1 MRAKESIDLFEEDS
15 KILESI
21 SNNYAADSKECAA
34 LKHAAI
40 ALWLAL
46 TADRDRFKE
55 YIANFDGHLTQEQRA
70 HLISIGID
78 PDADLDLK

>member
-1 MRAKESIDLFEEDS
+1 MRAKERIDLFEEDS
-15 KILESI
+15 KVLESI
-21 SNNYAADSKECAA
+21 SKNYAADSKEYSA

-46 TADRDRFKE
+46 TADRERFKE
-55 YIANFDGHLTQEQRA
+55 YIRNFDGDLTQEQRA

-78 PDADLDLK
+78 PDADLNSK